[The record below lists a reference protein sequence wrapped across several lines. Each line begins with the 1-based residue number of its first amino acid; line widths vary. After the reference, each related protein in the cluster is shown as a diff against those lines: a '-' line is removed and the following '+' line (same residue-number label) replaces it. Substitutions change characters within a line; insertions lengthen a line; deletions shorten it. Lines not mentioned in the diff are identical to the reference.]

1 MTTGEDTEPSLWP
14 DRAQASLTAPVQAD
28 GPCLEEAEDL
38 PGGLT
43 GSGGA
48 SWESTG
54 SVAEVKENAQLPY
67 PSLAPVVFFWLHQS
81 TRPRS
86 WCLALVC
93 SPYPF
98 YMYALAYFHFSV
110 VYWLDKNCVCS
121 ISTCNEQNF
130 M

>member
-1 MTTGEDTEPSLWP
+1 MTTGEDTEPTLWP
-14 DRAQASLTAPVQAD
+14 DQAQATLTIPAQAE

-43 GSGGA
+43 GSGGG

-67 PSLAPVVFFWLHQS
+67 PALAPVVFFWLHQS

-98 YMYALAYFHFSV
+98 SCLFS
-110 VYWLDKNCVCS
+110 
-121 ISTCNEQNF
+121 I
-130 M
+130 